1 MSTKTIRAVKT
12 QWSFCSI
19 DQQKT
24 LVLRFIEIHGA
35 IHNIGDWYRFLAAE
49 FSIKEKENLSSEID
63 RVFH

>member
-19 DQQKT
+19 DQQKN
-24 LVLRFIEIHGA
+24 LILRFIEIHGV

-49 FSIKEKENLSSEID
+49 FNIRVKENLSSEID
-63 RVFH
+63 HIFH